1 MARSRAKWPWIALGV
16 VLLAAAALIEVRE
29 VLPRATVRWDAD
41 VSAAD
46 RAALEKRYDLRNGEG
61 IEGAAT
67 GWRYELG
74 DRTTE
79 NIRALIAEPA
89 VDDTGGIERDTLR
102 VPGRSFDVRMRAA
115 WYPYSD
121 RFDRPSQLL
130 DLLPTVWLALAG
142 GILLS
147 AARASSERL
156 RRHATIATLVLIC
169 AIAWARPIPPSF
181 VRMGDSGQN
190 AQSRGT
196 FEGWVGVNG
205 IRYEAHLSNAIL
217 GQLYQRGDQ
226 GEDAPARAQATLARA
241 AAAWFVVC
249 ALAIGT
255 LERWSPMV
263 VRYLGLALLAPGAIL
278 YFGWREVG
286 YLSLNVAT
294 FPLLARGL
302 RDGGWRIEAGSI
314 LAGFGS
320 ALHGLGLISLL
331 GAWLAALTGRAPGR
345 ERVARFLRIAAFGT
359 AAYVGWVAIYVIILN
374 LPIVI
379 GHAEN
384 FPWRPWFTD
393 TITEGRLNVAIFSA
407 TGARDLFFTAFVV
420 GAPLLVLGA
429 SLRHTDRDAVRTA
442 MAYGLVSLVFTICS
456 WPVLGIGQDVDIVL
470 AGFPAVYAGAW
481 LCAHDSKRTY
491 IAAALLI
498 CGHYAFWRICV
509 DSRFEHPA
517 LF

>member
-1 MARSRAKWPWIALGV
+1 MGA
-16 VLLAAAALIEVRE
+16 VLVAAAALIEVRV
-29 VLPRATVRWDAD
+29 VLPQATVRWDAG
-41 VSAAD
+41 VSADD
-46 RAALEKRYDLRNGEG
+46 RVALERRHDLRNGEA
-61 IEGAAT
+61 IEGTAT
-67 GWRYELG
+67 GWRYGLG
-74 DRTTE
+74 DRSAD

-89 VDDTGGIERDTLR
+89 VADTGGIERDTLR
-102 VPGRSFDVRMRAA
+102 VPGLSFVVAMREV

-130 DLLPTVWLALAG
+130 DLLPTLWLALAG
-142 GILLS
+142 GTLLW

-156 RRHATIATLVLIC
+156 RRHATIATLVLVC
-169 AIAWARPIPPSF
+169 ALAWTHPIPASF

-190 AQSRGT
+190 ASSRAT
-196 FEGWVGVNG
+196 FEGWVGVNR

-217 GQLYQRGDQ
+217 GRLYQRGGA

-241 AAAWFVVC
+241 AAGWFVLC
-249 ALAIGT
+249 ALALGA

-263 VRYLGLALLAPGAIL
+263 VRYLGLALLAPGALL

-302 RDGGWRIEAGSI
+302 RDGGWRIEAGSL

-331 GAWLAALTGRAPGR
+331 GAWLAALAGRAPWR
-345 ERVARFLRIAAFGT
+345 DRITRFLRIAAFGT
-359 AAYVGWVAIYVIILN
+359 AAYVGWVAIYAIVLN

-407 TGARDLFFTAFVV
+407 IGARDLFFTACVV
-420 GAPLLVLGA
+420 GAPLLVLGS
-429 SLRHTDRDAVRTA
+429 SLRRTDPEAVRTA
-442 MAYGLVSLVFTICS
+442 MAYALVSAVFTICS

-491 IAAALLI
+491 IAATLLI
-498 CGHYAFWRICV
+498 SGHYAFWRICL
-509 DSRFEHPA
+509 DPRFQHAA
-517 LF
+517 LN